1 MKITSIGFA
10 VAALLL
16 LTSGPATAQESFA
29 ALQGELRPGDNVYL
43 TDRSGAELHG
53 NVAAVGPSSLKLTLD
68 GIEREWAETDVRE
81 VRKRGDSVKNGAI
94 IGLIAGG
101 VMGGIGGS
109 LVSTLFVNEGASG
122 TAPFLT
128 VLALG
133 MAGGAGIGAA
143 IDGLIPGRT
152 VVYRQP
158 RGLTITPVVAPG
170 TRAVQVGFS
179 FP

>member
-1 MKITSIGFA
+1 MKITSIGCA
-10 VAALLL
+10 VAALLVS
-16 LTSGPATAQESFA
+16 TSGPATAQESFT
-29 ALQGELRPGDNVYL
+29 ALQRALRPGDTVYV
-43 TDRSGAELHG
+43 TDHSGAERHG
-53 NVAAVGPSSLKLTLD
+53 SVAAVGPSSLKLTLD
-68 GIEREWAETDVRE
+68 GVEREWAEADVRE
-81 VRKRGDSVKNGAI
+81 VRRRGDSVKNGAI
-94 IGLIAGG
+94 IGMIGGG

-109 LVSTLFVNEGASG
+109 LVAQLFVNEGASG
-122 TAPFLT
+122 TGPFLSF
-128 VLALG
+128 LALG

-170 TRAVQVGFS
+170 TRAVQVGSS